1 MNWVDRY
8 HLAFGAL
15 AFGLGLVV
23 SLLTRWA
30 PQGVSRR
37 ALAVAGLVAAM
48 VGGWGSPRAWPW
60 WLAAAVLVVPAD
72 DARPDYQHPLGS
84 WAGALAAVGAVGIW
98 AAVPDTEAPLAVAAV
113 LAPVVLTQALGRT
126 LGHGTLGHATLGH
139 ATVGSTVGSP
149 IGRVGTAALVVAL
162 VGSVLV
168 GSAGWGSALASVCAV
183 GAVAVAPLVLG
194 FGRPLA
200 GRAWWTLASAHVVVV
215 LVVPRAV
222 MRWSVPAA
230 WVAAAVSLALLAAIS
245 ATVSARWSDRRH
257 SDLGSG

>member
-126 LGHGTLGHATLGH
+126 LGHGTLG
-139 ATVGSTVGSP
+139 SP

-162 VGSVLV
+162 VGSVWV

>member
-1 MNWVDRY
+1 MSWVDRY

-126 LGHGTLGHATLGH
+126 LGHGTLG
-139 ATVGSTVGSP
+139 SP

-162 VGSVLV
+162 VGSVWV

-222 MRWSVPAA
+222 MRWSLPAA

>member
-126 LGHGTLGHATLGH
+126 LGHGTLG
-139 ATVGSTVGSP
+139 SP

-162 VGSVLV
+162 VGSVWV

-222 MRWSVPAA
+222 MRWSLPAA

>member
-1 MNWVDRY
+1 MSWVDRY

-126 LGHGTLGHATLGH
+126 LGHGTLG
-139 ATVGSTVGSP
+139 SP

-162 VGSVLV
+162 VGSVWV

-222 MRWSVPAA
+222 MRWSLPAA

-245 ATVSARWSDRRH
+245 ATVSARWSDRG

>member
-1 MNWVDRY
+1 MSWVDRY

-126 LGHGTLGHATLGH
+126 LGHGTLG
-139 ATVGSTVGSP
+139 STVGSP

-162 VGSVLV
+162 VGSVWV

-222 MRWSVPAA
+222 MRWSLPAA

>member
-126 LGHGTLGHATLGH
+126 LGHGTLG
-139 ATVGSTVGSP
+139 SP

-162 VGSVLV
+162 VGSVWV

-222 MRWSVPAA
+222 MRWSLPAA

-245 ATVSARWSDRRH
+245 ATVSARWSDRG

>member
-126 LGHGTLGHATLGH
+126 LGHGTLG
-139 ATVGSTVGSP
+139 STVGSP

-162 VGSVLV
+162 VGSVWV

-222 MRWSVPAA
+222 MRWSLPAA

>member
-126 LGHGTLGHATLGH
+126 LGHGTLG
-139 ATVGSTVGSP
+139 SP

-162 VGSVLV
+162 VGSVWV

-245 ATVSARWSDRRH
+245 ATVSARWSDRG